1 MTVATIYRQLAINT
15 FHPQMIADI
24 ENNER
29 VIEVC
34 QTELELAGYP
44 CTDENEDD
52 WMEYVYMACEIWEIA
67 INGFVYRR
75 EKDAN
80 YNNSGKG
87 YNMVLYTRAN
97 HPAFAE

>member
-1 MTVATIYRQLAINT
+1 
-15 FHPQMIADI
+15 MIADI
-24 ENNER
+24 EDDAR

-34 QTELELAGYP
+34 QTELADAGYP
-44 CTDENEDD
+44 CSDENEDD

-67 INGFVYRR
+67 INGFTYRR

-80 YNNSGKG
+80 YSNGGIG

-97 HPAFAE
+97 HPAFKD